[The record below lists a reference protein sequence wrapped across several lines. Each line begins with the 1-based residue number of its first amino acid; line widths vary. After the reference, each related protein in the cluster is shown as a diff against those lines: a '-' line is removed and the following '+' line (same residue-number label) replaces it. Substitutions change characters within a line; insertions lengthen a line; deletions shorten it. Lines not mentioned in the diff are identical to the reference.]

1 MLCQPLLSRSRQSL
15 VAGRI
20 QIPRLLPTLPYCT
33 TTGLLR
39 PIAHSDKHRCADFA
53 YRRHCQPKKT
63 IQKRCVS
70 VRPLYAERDDQLAG
84 SVLPRHDKVSQL
96 RDLAA
101 DMARDLHA
109 AESPTL
115 NRWAH
120 RIDSIVAQRQPSRRT
135 GILYMDGMETQARLI
150 TTTAMKLLHKEN
162 DTGGV
167 YYLDSSIVDSDM
179 EMFADWLFSCESV
192 VLVADRIGVLKTLI
206 HLPAFRLAITMH
218 SRVHLVVD
226 GMDANSATADIFADL
241 LRESLVIAGV
251 STLPPVKLLH
261 WVISLAAIHDSPK
274 TTASQA
280 RVALE
285 SAYGGMNNT
294 ESNRMDLLACSL
306 GAAISSAST
315 GGTRVFA
322 FTQINDAMSTQQSKA
337 AMQTLHIANEFVDA
351 ADSTDSG
358 HLSSPSKSI
367 QSEFENGDLKTV
379 DTSIGVIKQ
388 RIRQWFA
395 SGEIWLA
402 TLMRVYEVSDNLI
415 DNAILDR
422 MFEDA
427 DLGMVHATGR
437 LNESI
442 SRITSELA
450 KEIEALGSTEHAGT
464 TIVGATADSG
474 APAFVSAAAALRA
487 LAAQKASIETFA
499 LARHVWAARKQLLQ
513 EGIQDSIPRYIHW
526 SLAQFWSIHAAAL
539 ACSATSVLYF
549 GIPLHYAT
557 AGGLGLG
564 VFAFVW
570 LGHRWNQLRLG
581 LDQTIDR
588 QGASLRA
595 ELAEAHRTALQTR
608 LDLPIAGCV
617 KDITALQHSPLGDT
631 RQYKS
636 GMYSDETISTW
647 KSRLASALS

>member
-1 MLCQPLLSRSRQSL
+1 MLCQPLLTRSRQSL
-15 VAGRI
+15 VARRI

-33 TTGLLR
+33 TTALIR
-39 PIAHSDKHRCADFA
+39 PIAHSDKHCCVDFA
-53 YRRHCQPKKT
+53 YGRHLQPKRT
-63 IQKRCVS
+63 IQKRFVS
-70 VRPLYAERDDQLAG
+70 VRPLYAEPDDQLAG
-84 SVLPRHDKVSQL
+84 SVIPRHDKVSQL

-101 DMARDLHA
+101 DMARTLYA
-109 AESPTL
+109 AESPIL

-135 GILYMDGMETQARLI
+135 GILYMDGMEAQARLI
-150 TTTAMKLLHKEN
+150 TTTAMKILHKEN
-162 DTGGV
+162 DAGEMD
-167 YYLDSSIVDSDM
+167 YLDSSVVEFDM
-179 EMFADWLFSCESV
+179 EMFADWLFSCKSV
-192 VLVADRIGVLKTLI
+192 VLVADRIGVLQALI
-206 HLPAFRLAITMH
+206 HLPAFRLAITLH
-218 SRVHLVVD
+218 PRVHLVVD
-226 GMDANSATADIFADL
+226 GMDANSATFGVFADL

-261 WVISLAAIHDSPK
+261 WVISLAAIRDSPN

-280 RVALE
+280 RAALE
-285 SAYGGMNNT
+285 SAYGGMYNT
-294 ESNRMDLLACSL
+294 ESDRIDILACSL

-315 GGTRVFA
+315 GGTCVFA
-322 FTQINDAMSTQQSKA
+322 PTQLNNAMSTQQSKA
-337 AMQTLHIANEFVDA
+337 AKQTLHLASEFVDA

-358 HLSSPSKSI
+358 HLSSPSRRI
-367 QSEFENGDLKTV
+367 QSEFEDGDLKTV

-388 RIRQWFA
+388 RIRRWFA
-395 SGEIWLA
+395 SGEIWLTA
-402 TLMRVYEVSDNLI
+402 LMRVYEVSDNLI

-450 KEIEALGSTEHAGT
+450 KEIEALGSAEHAGT
-464 TIVGATADSG
+464 GIVGAAADSG
-474 APAFVSAAAALRA
+474 APAFESASAALRA

-557 AGGLGLG
+557 TGGLGLG
-564 VFAFVW
+564 VLAFVW

-581 LDQTIDR
+581 LFETMDR
-588 QGASLRA
+588 QGANLRA
-595 ELAEAHRTALQTR
+595 ELAEAHRAALQTR
-608 LDLPIAGCV
+608 LDLPIASCV
-617 KDITALQHSPLGDT
+617 KDITVLRHSPLRNIYQD
-631 RQYKS
+631 KS
-636 GMYSDETISTW
+636 GQCSDETISTW